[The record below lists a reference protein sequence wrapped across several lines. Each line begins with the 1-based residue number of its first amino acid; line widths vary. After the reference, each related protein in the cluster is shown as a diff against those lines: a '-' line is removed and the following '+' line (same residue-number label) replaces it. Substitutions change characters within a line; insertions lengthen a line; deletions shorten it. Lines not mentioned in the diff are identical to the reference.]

1 MLEIQI
7 DSTLMKA
14 VITGTSRGLSM
25 AGIEPIPVGASCLSS
40 APHSLSVIVGV
51 AGRSAGTVVMNMTEP
66 LMLKLT
72 TEFLA
77 EPQKELSEEN
87 IDAIMEIG
95 NIVAGSIKEALHGTD
110 FELNLS
116 SNSPRWNLY
125 SFDSYRD
132 PQPPRPSNYFN
143 LEFLQT
149 RSDSVECRLTSVM
162 ELPKLDF
169 SLAAVIKTAQET
181 LFFATHHA
189 AAKAD
194 FHARESFT
202 IAR

>member
-51 AGRSAGTVVMNMTEP
+51 AGRSAGTVVINMTEP
-66 LMLKLT
+66 LMLKLAS
-72 TEFLA
+72 EFLA

-116 SNSPRWNLY
+116 SLPSLVLGQ
-125 SFDSYRD
+125 SYEMVYARGI
-132 PQPPRPSNYFN
+132 
-143 LEFLQT
+143 
-149 RSDSVECRLTSVM
+149 V
-162 ELPKLDF
+162 
-169 SLAAVIKTAQET
+169 TAQVQFEVPGLPT
-181 LFFATHHA
+181 SMMGGRFMYVSISLLRRAG
-189 AAKAD
+189 K
-194 FHARESFT
+194 
-202 IAR
+202 

>member
-1 MLEIQI
+1 MFKFRLYDPSQLVIGSPSTAQWNTKQLERADGLWQ
-7 DSTLMKA
+7 ST
-14 VITGTSRGLSM
+14 
-25 AGIEPIPVGASCLSS
+25 C
-40 APHSLSVIVGV
+40 
-51 AGRSAGTVVMNMTEP
+51 
-66 LMLKLT
+66 
-72 TEFLA
+72 F
-77 EPQKELSEEN
+77 
-87 IDAIMEIG
+87 
-95 NIVAGSIKEALHGTD
+95 EAFWAKPGEAKY

-125 SFDSYRD
+125 SFDSYRA
-132 PQPPRPSNYFN
+132 PQPPRLANDFN

-149 RSDSVECRLTSVM
+149 RPDSVECRLTSVM